1 MRTNPPDQNA
11 VWPFTRLCVRL
22 DHLELRLPDFS
33 ELTDLALLAKK
44 GVHAPDAMPF
54 PFPWTAQEP
63 QHVARSVM
71 QYFWRTQGAIT
82 PESWEMSLTLF
93 DGEQVVGTSGLSA
106 QEFALH
112 HTIETG
118 SWIGRE
124 FQGRGIGTKMRI
136 MCLALAFDHLGAAQ
150 VTSGAFCDNAA
161 SNRVSQK
168 LGYRDNGYELLTR
181 QGQSARLNRFVL
193 TAEDW
198 ESRPERLRAE
208 VKVSG
213 LDACLPLL
221 GIANG

>member
-22 DHLELRLPDFS
+22 DHLELRLPNFS

-63 QHVARSVM
+63 QRVARSVM

-106 QEFALH
+106 QELTLH
-112 HTIETG
+112 HTIETT
-118 SWIGRE
+118 SWIARE
-124 FQGRGIGTKMRI
+124 
-136 MCLALAFDHLGAAQ
+136 LH
-150 VTSGAFCDNAA
+150 
-161 SNRVSQK
+161 
-168 LGYRDNGYELLTR
+168 
-181 QGQSARLNRFVL
+181 
-193 TAEDW
+193 
-198 ESRPERLRAE
+198 
-208 VKVSG
+208 VSG
-213 LDACLPLL
+213 SGMKL
-221 GIANG
+221 